1 MEQQKRTLGYILLI
15 ALLIAVDQIVKGFVA
30 TRMDLFQSIELWQ
43 FIKLTYIHNT
53 GAAFGILNGS
63 RILFVLFTAALL
75 VLVAL
80 VWRKAWMKRYYCAVS
95 LILGGALGNCIDRIF
110 RGYVVDFIDFTY
122 WPVFN
127 IADIAVVCGTI
138 LLAVLILTAKEEDL
152 PSLRKK
158 K

>member
-80 VWRKAWMKRYYCAVS
+80 VWRKDWMKRYYCAVS

-152 PSLRKK
+152 PSPRKK

>member
-1 MEQQKRTLGYILLI
+1 MERQSKTLGYILLI
-15 ALLIAVDQIVKGFVA
+15 AFLIAVDQIVKGFVE
-30 TRMDLFQSIELWQ
+30 TRMDLFQSIELWH

-63 RILFVLFTAALL
+63 RILFVLFTLALL
-75 VLVAL
+75 IVAVL
-80 VWRKAWMKRYYCAVS
+80 VWRKPWMKRYYCAVS
-95 LILGGALGNCIDRIF
+95 LIIGGALGNCIDRIF

-127 IADIAVVCGTI
+127 IADIAVVCGTV
-138 LLAVLILTAKEEDL
+138 LLAVLILTGKEADL
-152 PSLRKK
+152 PSFGKK

>member
-30 TRMDLFQSIELWQ
+30 TQMDLFQSIELWQ

>member
-138 LLAVLILTAKEEDL
+138 LLAVMILTAKEEDL
-152 PSLRKK
+152 PSLGKK

>member
-152 PSLRKK
+152 PSLGKK

>member
-1 MEQQKRTLGYILLI
+1 MVYAIIAVILLI
-15 ALLIAVDQIVKGFVA
+15 ADQWLKYWVTVNITLATGSEALIPGVVKLVN
-30 TRMDLFQSIELWQ
+30 
-43 FIKLTYIHNT
+43 IHNS
-53 GAAFGILNGS
+53 GAAFGLLDGVSYARWIFLGIAAVMVVLIVVLLVRHTFDS
-63 RILFVLFTAALL
+63 KFAVWCEVLFLA
-75 VLVAL
+75 
-80 VWRKAWMKRYYCAVS
+80 
-95 LILGGALGNCIDRIF
+95 GALGNCIDRIF